1 MMVRTLA
8 IAFALIAACLL
19 ANAAE
24 GQTPVSLWRVEGESN
39 TIYLLGSVHLLRQ
52 SDYPLPN
59 IIDRAYADAEEL
71 VMELDMDDLDPIAM
85 QTATTRMGMLPEGET
100 LESVLGKRDYAAAL
114 TAATQLDIPFEMLA
128 GTEPWYA
135 AIMIEQLVLGR
146 MGFNP
151 QLGLEMV
158 ILTKAVE
165 DGKEITGLETVE
177 EQLGFLDGL
186 SADAQRAFLM
196 QTLEEADHAERLMN
210 SMITAWKNGDVAKL
224 ESEMLSEFDEHP
236 ELYRAIVADRN
247 RRWLG
252 DIEPL
257 LRAED
262 DYLVLVGALHLV
274 GDDGLPTLLE
284 QRGHK
289 VTQLS
294 TDSVVAIN

>member
-1 MMVRTLA
+1 MVRTPA

>member
-1 MMVRTLA
+1 MVRTLA